1 MIQDLTELGE
11 GELVQHVADYLG
23 GIGALVA
30 RLPQDQIS
38 RIAEVLRDVY
48 RGDGVIYVCGN
59 GGSAATAS
67 HFALDL
73 AKGTQRDVKRR
84 RVRAVA
90 LTDSTPLLTAWG
102 NDTTYARVFAEQLE
116 SWYRPGD
123 CLVAISGSGNS
134 PNVLEAVE
142 FVRGQGG
149 PTCALTGYAGGKL
162 VTLAAQSVVVPSDD
176 LEKIEDCHMIL
187 CHLYTAYLRQEI
199 ALG

>member
-1 MIQDLTELGE
+1 M
-11 GELVQHVADYLG
+11 QHVADYLG

-30 RLPQDQIS
+30 RIPQDQVG
-38 RIAEVLRDVY
+38 RVAEVLRDVY
-48 RGDGVIYVCGN
+48 RADGVIYVCGN

-102 NDTTYARVFAEQLE
+102 NDTTYASVFAEQLE
-116 SWYRPGD
+116 AWYRPGD

-134 PNVLEAVE
+134 PNVLEAVAL
-142 FVRGQGG
+142 VNQRGGV
-149 PTCALTGYAGGKL
+149 TCGLTGYAGGKL
-162 VTLAAQSVVVPSDD
+162 GTVATHSVIIPSDD